1 MKTTK
6 DNVFEYIQKE
16 TMTNPEY
23 KDVISTCAVA
33 GYFGLQRSNVSTV
46 LNELVKEGLLVN

>member
-23 KDVISTCAVA
+23 KNVISTSAVA

-46 LNELVKEGLLVN
+46 LNELVKEGLLVM

>member
-23 KDVISTCAVA
+23 KDGISTSAVA
-33 GYFGLQRSNVSTV
+33 GYFGLQRSIF
-46 LNELVKEGLLVN
+46 LLF

>member
-23 KDVISTCAVA
+23 KDGISTSAVA
-33 GYFGLQRSNVSTV
+33 GYFGFCSERVGKRGASC
-46 LNELVKEGLLVN
+46 